1 MFDLLTFNNC
11 FLVGLTYNDVMN
23 WSKSRFYFTNV
34 CKISQFFNRKLD
46 EKKSRD
52 MMTMLKE
59 FLDYKPKLVDST
71 NVVLPEEVERFI
83 DESKTIMMS
92 RGLLSLVCLFCNQH
106 TYRNLQN
113 RINGPGFCGVDQKTF
128 PCRTKVL

>member
-1 MFDLLTFNNC
+1 MVRLKSVFDLLTFNNC

-46 EKKSRD
+46 EKNSRD

-106 TYRNLQN
+106 T
-113 RINGPGFCGVDQKTF
+113 
-128 PCRTKVL
+128 